1 MTDRTRATCWSIT
14 INNPTD
20 ADLRPTLPAK
30 WVLTGQIEQGKEGTV
45 HYQGMLTTTQVWRS
59 AVKKILPRAHIEP
72 AKNKAALQKYVSKED
87 TRLSKVDD
95 IVSDIP
101 TLFDY
106 QHTIA
111 QQWDDDEFKDFQSN
125 FPDDQLA
132 KLGMGEIALQY
143 VDKLVAL
150 DIERGLIG
158 IEYIAINPMWRSA
171 WKKFWKAMIL
181 RERIPVEKIS
191 NEIIYDEIPT
201 PSPQGIQTQAQDC
214 TTPPS
219 QSE

>member
-1 MTDRTRATCWSIT
+1 MTDRKRATCWSIT

-20 ADLRPTLPAK
+20 ADLHPTFPAK
-30 WVLTGQIEQGKEGTV
+30 WTMTGQIEQGKEGTV
-45 HYQGMLTTTQVWRS
+45 HYQGMLITPQVWLT
-59 AVKKILPRAHIEP
+59 AVKKILPRAHIEA
-72 AKNKAALQKYVSKED
+72 AKNKVALQKYVSKED

-95 IVSDIP
+95 IVSNIP

-111 QQWDDDEFKDFQSN
+111 QQWDDDEFKEFQSN

-143 VDKLVAL
+143 VDKLVGL
-150 DIERGLIG
+150 DIEEGIIG

-171 WKKFWKAMIL
+171 WKKFWKSMIT
-181 RERIPVEKIS
+181 RERLPVEKIS
-191 NEIIYDEIPT
+191 NEVIYDANLP
-201 PSPQGIQTQAQDC
+201 PPQTSTQTTTQD
-214 TTPPS
+214 
-219 QSE
+219 SETCST